1 MKGIYFI
8 SGIDT
13 NIGKSIATGWLAG
26 QLLNQNV
33 KVITQKLVQTGNK
46 EYSEDIELHRKIMK
60 INISPQ
66 IGLFHYTTLFF
77 VCLYMSER
85 LTKKNWILMQ

>member
-46 EYSEDIELHRKIMK
+46 EYSEDIELHR
-60 INISPQ
+60 
-66 IGLFHYTTLFF
+66 
-77 VCLYMSER
+77 
-85 LTKKNWILMQ
+85 